1 MIFKKITLYIISIL
15 LLHSCTGVTDVL
27 EGKKRS
33 ENSDEFLVE
42 KKNPLTL
49 PPDIDELPVPLDK
62 EKQSE
67 EEIVNESAEE
77 INNLKKVL
85 QISEDEETNLEEGSN
100 DTNSLENKIIEKI
113 NN

>member
-1 MIFKKITLYIISIL
+1 MNKRKLIVFLFLASFLT
-15 LLHSCTGVTDVL
+15 SCGGVQDAL

>member
-1 MIFKKITLYIISIL
+1 MVTL
-15 LLHSCTGVTDVL
+15 VVQ
-27 EGKKRS
+27 
-33 ENSDEFLVE
+33 
-42 KKNPLTL
+42 
-49 PPDIDELPVPLDK
+49 

-67 EEIVNESAEE
+67 EGMANQSAEE

-85 QISEDEETNLEEGSN
+85 QVSEDEETDFKESSN

>member
-1 MIFKKITLYIISIL
+1 MNKRKLIIFLFLASIL
-15 LLHSCTGVTDVL
+15 TSCAGVQDAF

-33 ENSDEFLVE
+33 EKSDEFLVE

-49 PPDIDELPVPLDK
+49 PPDIGELPVPLEK

-67 EEIVNESAEE
+67 EGMANQSAEE

-85 QISEDEETNLEEGSN
+85 QVSEDEETDFKESSN